1 MKNSCPFYII
11 FQVLKVLL
19 IKICMIEPPDL
30 LFSIAFISFYIS
42 RYHFFH
48 KFLELHSTL
57 SEKSIFIMN
66 FPFLFRFTET
76 LPHPLNGQNPL
87 SMTKAFCPCSLMLSC
102 QEGKQKSHHI
112 FQSFSSKE
120 HPKIRL
126 ISMMV
131 LKQFEKSGNLKN

>member
-1 MKNSCPFYII
+1 MPFLHYILSFEGTSYKNLYDRATRSFIQYCFYQLLHQ
-11 FQVLKVLL
+11 QV
-19 IKICMIEPPDL
+19 
-30 LFSIAFISFYIS
+30 S
-42 RYHFFH
+42 FFH

-87 SMTKAFCPCSLMLSC
+87 SMTKAFCRCSLMLSC